1 MNELP
6 NNNLETNVNRQK
18 RLILISL
25 FISCT
30 LVIVF
35 ITAIIVITY
44 NSMSCKYYC
53 VKDIY

>member
-6 NNNLETNVNRQK
+6 NNNLETNASRQK
-18 RLILISL
+18 SLILMSL

-35 ITAIIVITY
+35 ITAIIAITY
-44 NSMSCKYYC
+44 ESKSY
-53 VKDIY
+53 VK